1 MSAGAGHQDSE
12 GQAQEGRRAGADTCQ
27 VLLSVKSCQVLLS
40 AGAGV
45 GDVQQR
51 GGGWP
56 GAGLGDR
63 IQGDRDQRADSGNFG
78 CTRLPHFKTS
88 LITGAWVH
96 LVDTLGQWFGPPNG
110 NEVSD

>member
-12 GQAQEGRRAGADTCQ
+12 GQAQEGRRAGTDTCQ
-27 VLLSVKSCQVLLS
+27 VLLSVKICELIRSVEKCQVLLS

-56 GAGLGDR
+56 GAGLGGGR
-63 IQGDRDQRADSGNFG
+63 GRQVS
-78 CTRLPHFKTS
+78 TS
-88 LITGAWVH
+88 T
-96 LVDTLGQWFGPPNG
+96 
-110 NEVSD
+110 S